1 MEETIVGRGSE
12 RFWDSSGRLFF
23 FLVPLFFNV
32 ERTQCEEEDRSGQ
45 DTKTER
51 QTEIL
56 SSTRSSS
63 SNVLK
68 SPSCSP

>member
-1 MEETIVGRGSE
+1 MINGGTVGLVVE
-12 RFWDSSGRLFF
+12 DFFLFF
-23 FLVPLFFNV
+23 VPLFFNV
-32 ERTQCEEEDRSGQ
+32 ETTQCEEEDGSGR
-45 DTKTER
+45 DTRTER